1 MEAVYWNEL
10 TTVDLKTHYIYR
22 SVHLGHKRSHSNHP
36 KCMFDGAIAS
46 GFSKYYG
53 NCKKVKHHSLTR
65 KVYMTFRHCSKTWAK
80 WILGLH
86 GTFKWLPH
94 FSTFN
99 VFASHTII
107 YTIELLGEKNI
118 YTFPCTDLIE
128 SIQAKLW
135 HCFVHCLNQV
145 QQLSMASTHLQCQ
158 KGPAADRTTMRNQSH
173 ILQMANWQLK
183 ELTVPRSLSVTID
196 LQSLGSAHKPGNGGK
211 KNQKHS

>member
-1 MEAVYWNEL
+1 MWIKTVSEDAKGREEQQRCWQTERCFSTWSSWTHVFTFPIKSPTHQARLTWKDGFCGRNGVNFTRWRTEMAVCKREVHFSVIYGQVTHQTTKEKTSVLLMEAVYWNEL
-10 TTVDLKTHYIYR
+10 NTVDLKTCYIYR
-22 SVHLGHKRSHSNHP
+22 SVHLGHKRSYSNHP

-86 GTFKWLPH
+86 GTFKWSPH

-107 YTIELLGEKNI
+107 YTIELLGEKN
-118 YTFPCTDLIE
+118 
-128 SIQAKLW
+128 
-135 HCFVHCLNQV
+135 
-145 QQLSMASTHLQCQ
+145 
-158 KGPAADRTTMRNQSH
+158 
-173 ILQMANWQLK
+173 
-183 ELTVPRSLSVTID
+183 
-196 LQSLGSAHKPGNGGK
+196 
-211 KNQKHS
+211 